1 MYINIIKKNSTMRKL
16 VLFMHVSLDGFA
28 TDANGGL
35 GWISFEG
42 ELQQYA
48 DGIVATVGSPV
59 YGRVTYELM
68 AGYWP
73 AVLGNPEENERDKAH
88 ARWVDK
94 ATKIVFSKTMKKA
107 DWNNTIVINDNI
119 AEEINK
125 LKQQPGKDLVI
136 FGSPGLAHSLMELDL
151 IDEYQLTLNPVLL
164 GSGKPV
170 YQHIKNKTNLTLVK
184 ATVLKSGVVGL
195 HYARI

>member
-1 MYINIIKKNSTMRKL
+1 MRKL

-28 TDANGGL
+28 ADANSGL
-35 GWISFEG
+35 DWISYDS
-42 ELQQYA
+42 ELQEYA
-48 DGIVATVGSPV
+48 DAIVATVGSPV

-73 AVLGNPEENERDKAH
+73 SVLNDPNESERSKAH
-88 ARWVDK
+88 AQWVDK
-94 ATKIVFSKTMKKA
+94 ATKIVFSKSMKKA
-107 DWNNTIVINDNI
+107 DWNNTIVINDKI

-136 FGSPGLAHSLMELDL
+136 FGSPGLSHSFMELDL

-164 GSGKPV
+164 GTGIPV
-170 YQHIKNKTNLTLVK
+170 YQNIKNKTNLKLVK
-184 ATVLKSGVVGL
+184 ATPLKSGVVGL
-195 HYARI
+195 HYVKR

>member
-1 MYINIIKKNSTMRKL
+1 MRKL

-28 TDANGGL
+28 ADTDKGL
-35 GWISFEG
+35 GWISYDS

-48 DGIVATVGSPV
+48 DGIVSTVGSPV
-59 YGRVTYELM
+59 YGRLTYELM

-73 AVLGNPEENERDKAH
+73 GVLNNPNESEHSKAH
-88 ARWVDK
+88 AAWVDK
-94 ATKIVFSKTMKKA
+94 VTKIVFSRTMKEA
-107 DWNNTIVINDNI
+107 GWNNTIVINDNI

-151 IDEYQLTLNPVLL
+151 VDEYQLTLNPVLL
-164 GSGKPV
+164 GSGIPA
-170 YQHIKNKTNLTLVK
+170 YENIKNKTNLKLVK
-184 ATVLKSGVVGL
+184 ATPLKSGVVGL
-195 HYARI
+195 HYVRL

>member
-1 MYINIIKKNSTMRKL
+1 MRKL
-16 VLFMHVSLDGFA
+16 VLFMHLSLDGFA
-28 TDANGGL
+28 ADANRGL
-35 GWISFEG
+35 DWASYDD

-73 AVLGNPEENERDKAH
+73 AVLKNPDANEHSKAH
-88 ARWVDK
+88 AQWVDK

-107 DWNNTIVINDNI
+107 EWNNTIVINDNI

-136 FGSPGLAHSLMELDL
+136 FGSPGLAHSFMELDL

-164 GSGKPV
+164 GSGIPA
-170 YQHIKNKTNLTLVK
+170 YQNIKNKTNLKLVK
-184 ATVLKSGVVGL
+184 ATLLKSGVVGL
-195 HYARI
+195 HYTRV

>member
-1 MYINIIKKNSTMRKL
+1 MRKL

-28 TDANGGL
+28 VDSKGGL
-35 GWISFEG
+35 DWISYDS

-48 DGIVATVGSPV
+48 DGIVGTVGSPV
-59 YGRVTYELM
+59 YGRLTYELM

-73 AVLGNPEENERDKAH
+73 KVLDNPDASENSKAH

-107 DWNNTIVINDNI
+107 DWNNTLVINENI
-119 AEEINK
+119 AEEISN

-136 FGSPGLAHSLMELDL
+136 FGSPGLTHSFMELDL

-164 GSGKPV
+164 GSGIPA
-170 YQHIKNKTNLTLVK
+170 YQNIKNKTNLKLIKSTP
-184 ATVLKSGVVGL
+184 LKSGVVGL
-195 HYARI
+195 HYARV

>member
-1 MYINIIKKNSTMRKL
+1 MRKL

-28 TDANGGL
+28 ADANSGL
-35 GWISFEG
+35 GWISYDS

-59 YGRVTYELM
+59 YGRLTYELM

-73 AVLGNPEENERDKAH
+73 AVLDDPDESEHSKAH
-88 ARWVDK
+88 AQWVDN
-94 ATKIVFSKTMKKA
+94 AAKIVFSKTMKKA

-125 LKQQPGKDLVI
+125 LKQQSGKDLVI
-136 FGSPGLAHSLMELDL
+136 FGSPGLAHSFMELDL

-164 GSGKPV
+164 GTGIPAF
-170 YQHIKNKTNLTLVK
+170 QHIKNKTNLKLVK
-184 ATVLKSGVVGL
+184 STALNNGVVGL
-195 HYARI
+195 HYVRG

>member
-1 MYINIIKKNSTMRKL
+1 MRKL

-28 TDANGGL
+28 ADANSGL
-35 GWISFEG
+35 GWISYDS

-48 DGIVATVGSPV
+48 DAIVATVGSPI
-59 YGRVTYELM
+59 YGRITYELM

-73 AVLGNPEENERDKAH
+73 TMLDDPDASEHDKAH

-94 ATKIVFSKTMKKA
+94 ATKIVFSKTIKKA
-107 DWNNTIVINDNI
+107 EWNNTIVINDNI

-125 LKQQPGKDLVI
+125 LKQLPGKDLVI
-136 FGSPGLAHSLMELDL
+136 FGSPGLAHSFMELDL

-164 GSGKPV
+164 GSGIPA
-170 YQHIKNKTNLTLVK
+170 YQNIKNKTNLKLVK
-184 ATVLKSGVVGL
+184 ATSLKSGVIGL
-195 HYARI
+195 HYARV

>member
-1 MYINIIKKNSTMRKL
+1 MRKL

-28 TDANGGL
+28 ADADSGL
-35 GWISFEG
+35 GWISYES

-48 DGIVATVGSPV
+48 NGIVDTVGSPV

-73 AVLGNPEENERDKAH
+73 TVLNDPNATENSKAH
-88 ARWVDK
+88 ARWVNQ
-94 ATKIVFSKTMKKA
+94 ATKFVFSRTMKTA

-119 AEEINK
+119 AEEINQ

-136 FGSPGLAHSLMELDL
+136 FGSPGLAHSFMELDL

-164 GSGKPV
+164 GSGKAA
-170 YQHIKNKTNLTLVK
+170 YDKIKNK
-184 ATVLKSGVVGL
+184 S
-195 HYARI
+195 

>member
-1 MYINIIKKNSTMRKL
+1 MRKL

-28 TDANGGL
+28 ADANSGL
-35 GWISFEG
+35 GWISYDS

-59 YGRVTYELM
+59 YGRLTYELM

-73 AVLGNPEENERDKAH
+73 AVLNDPDESEHSKAH

-94 ATKIVFSKTMKKA
+94 TTKIVFSKTMKKA
-107 DWNNTIVINDNI
+107 EWNNTIVINDNI

-136 FGSPGLAHSLMELDL
+136 FGSPGLAL
-151 IDEYQLTLNPVLL
+151 
-164 GSGKPV
+164 K
-170 YQHIKNKTNLTLVK
+170 LVK
-184 ATVLKSGVVGL
+184 ATPLKNGVVGL
-195 HYARI
+195 HYARV

>member
-1 MYINIIKKNSTMRKL
+1 MRKL

-28 TDANGGL
+28 ADENRGL
-35 GWISFEG
+35 DWISYDS

-48 DGIVATVGSPV
+48 DGIIATVGSPV

-73 AVLGNPEENERDKAH
+73 TVLTNPKASEHSKAH
-88 ARWVDK
+88 AQWVDK
-94 ATKIVFSKTMKKA
+94 ATKIVFSRTMKKA

-119 AEEINK
+119 DEEVHK
-125 LKQQPGKDLVI
+125 LKQQPGKDLAI
-136 FGSPGLAHSLMELDL
+136 FGSPGLSHSFMELDL

-164 GSGKPV
+164 GTGIPV
-170 YQHIKNKTNLTLVK
+170 YQDIKNKTNLKLIK
-184 ATVLKSGVVGL
+184 ATTLKSGVVGL
-195 HYARI
+195 HYGRA

>member
-1 MYINIIKKNSTMRKL
+1 MRKL

-28 TDANGGL
+28 ADPNRGL
-35 GWISFEG
+35 GWISYDSD
-42 ELQQYA
+42 LQQYA
-48 DGIVATVGSPV
+48 DGIVASVGSPV

-73 AVLGNPEENERDKAH
+73 GVLADPNADPRSKAH
-88 ARWVDK
+88 AQWVDK

-119 AEEINK
+119 TEEINK

-136 FGSPGLAHSLMELDL
+136 FGSPGLAHSFMELDL

-164 GSGKPV
+164 GTGIPAYEK
-170 YQHIKNKTNLTLVK
+170 IKNKTNLKLVK
-184 ATVLKSGVVGL
+184 ATPLKNGVVGL
-195 HYARI
+195 HYTRV

>member
-1 MYINIIKKNSTMRKL
+1 MRKL
-16 VLFMHVSLDGFA
+16 VLFMHISLDGFA
-28 TDANGGL
+28 AAANGGL
-35 GWISFEG
+35 DWISYDS

-73 AVLGNPEENERDKAH
+73 TVLNNPDANEHSKAH
-88 ARWVDK
+88 AQWVDK

-107 DWNNTIVINDNI
+107 EWNNTIVINDNI

-136 FGSPGLAHSLMELDL
+136 FGSPGLAHSFMELDL

-164 GSGKPV
+164 GSGIPA
-170 YQHIKNKTNLTLVK
+170 YQNIKNKTSLKLVK
-184 ATVLKSGVVGL
+184 TTPLKNGVVGL
-195 HYARI
+195 HYARV

>member
-1 MYINIIKKNSTMRKL
+1 MRKL
-16 VLFMHVSLDGFA
+16 VLFMHISLDGFGA
-28 TDANGGL
+28 DANRGL
-35 GWISFEG
+35 DWISYDS

-73 AVLGNPEENERDKAH
+73 KVLENPNASEHSKAH
-88 ARWVDK
+88 AQWVDK
-94 ATKIVFSKTMKKA
+94 ATKIVFSRTMKKA

-125 LKQQPGKDLVI
+125 LKQQAGKDLVI
-136 FGSPGLAHSLMELDL
+136 FGSPGLSHSFMELDL

-164 GSGKPV
+164 GSGLPV
-170 YQHIKNKTNLTLVK
+170 YQNIKNKTNLKLVK
-184 ATVLKSGVVGL
+184 STPLKSGVVGL
-195 HYARI
+195 HYVKV

>member
-1 MYINIIKKNSTMRKL
+1 MRKL

-28 TDANGGL
+28 ADVNSGL
-35 GWISFEG
+35 EWIFYDG

-48 DGIVATVGSPV
+48 EGIVATVGSPV
-59 YGRVTYELM
+59 YGRITYELM

-73 AVLGNPEENERDKAH
+73 AVLNNPDASEHSKAH
-88 ARWVDK
+88 AQWVDK
-94 ATKIVFSKTMKKA
+94 ATKIVFSKTMKEA
-107 DWNNTIVINDNI
+107 AWNNTIVINDNM

-136 FGSPGLAHSLMELDL
+136 FGSPGLAHSFMELDL

-164 GSGKPV
+164 GSGIPA
-170 YQHIKNKTNLTLVK
+170 YQHIKNKTNLKLVK
-184 ATVLKSGVVGL
+184 ATPLKSGVVGL
-195 HYARI
+195 HYVRV

>member
-1 MYINIIKKNSTMRKL
+1 MRKL

-28 TDANGGL
+28 ADANRGL
-35 GWISFEG
+35 DWISYDS

-48 DGIVATVGSPV
+48 EGIVATVGSPV

-73 AVLGNPEENERDKAH
+73 TVLNNPNASEHSKAH
-88 ARWVDK
+88 AQWVDK
-94 ATKIVFSKTMKKA
+94 ATKFVFSRTMTKA

-136 FGSPGLAHSLMELDL
+136 FGSPGLAHSFMELDL

-164 GSGKPV
+164 SSGIPA
-170 YQHIKNKTNLTLVK
+170 YQNIKNKTNLKLAK
-184 ATVLKSGVVGL
+184 ATFLKNGVVGL
-195 HYARI
+195 HYVRA

>member
-1 MYINIIKKNSTMRKL
+1 MRKL

-28 TDANGGL
+28 ADADSGL
-35 GWISFEG
+35 GWISYDS

-48 DGIVATVGSPV
+48 NGIVNTVGSPV

-73 AVLGNPEENERDKAH
+73 TVLNDPNASENSKAH
-88 ARWVDK
+88 ARWVDQ
-94 ATKIVFSKTMKKA
+94 ATKIVFSRTMKSA

-119 AEEINK
+119 AEEINQ

-136 FGSPGLAHSLMELDL
+136 FGSPGLAHSFMELDL

-164 GSGKPV
+164 GSGKAA
-170 YQHIKNKTNLTLVK
+170 YDNIKNKSNLKLVK
-184 ATVLKSGVVGL
+184 ATPLKSGVVGL
-195 HYARI
+195 HYVKG

>member
-1 MYINIIKKNSTMRKL
+1 MRKL

-28 TDANGGL
+28 AVANGGL
-35 GWISFEG
+35 DWISYDS

-59 YGRVTYELM
+59 YGRLTYELM
-68 AGYWP
+68 ASYWP
-73 AVLGNPEENERDKAH
+73 TVLDDPDASEHDKAH
-88 ARWVDK
+88 AQWVDK

-107 DWNNTIVINDNI
+107 EWNNTMVINDNI

-151 IDEYQLTLNPVLL
+151 IDEYQLTVNPVLL
-164 GSGKPV
+164 GSGIPA
-170 YQHIKNKTNLTLVK
+170 YQNIKNKTRLKLVK
-184 ATVLKSGVVGL
+184 ATSLKNGIVGL
-195 HYARI
+195 HYARV

>member
-1 MYINIIKKNSTMRKL
+1 MRKL

-28 TDANGGL
+28 ADTNRGL
-35 GWISFEG
+35 DWISYDS

-73 AVLGNPEENERDKAH
+73 GVLNNPDASENSKAH
-88 ARWVDK
+88 AQWVDK
-94 ATKIVFSKTMKKA
+94 ATKIVFSRTMKKA
-107 DWNNTIVINDNI
+107 EWNNTIVVNDNI

-125 LKQQPGKDLVI
+125 LKQSSIGGSKDLVI
-136 FGSPGLAHSLMELDL
+136 FGSPGLAHSFMELDL

-164 GSGKPV
+164 GTGIPV
-170 YQHIKNKTNLTLVK
+170 YQNIKNKTNLSLVK
-184 ATVLKSGVVGL
+184 ATPLKSGVVGL
-195 HYARI
+195 HYVKV

>member
-1 MYINIIKKNSTMRKL
+1 
-16 VLFMHVSLDGFA
+16 MHISLDGFA
-28 TDANGGL
+28 ADANSGL
-35 GWISFEG
+35 GWIAYDG
-42 ELQQYA
+42 ELQNYA
-48 DGIVATVGSPV
+48 DEIVATVGSPV

-73 AVLGNPEENERDKAH
+73 AVLSDPNENERNKAH
-88 ARWVDK
+88 AQWVDN
-94 ATKIVFSKTMKKA
+94 ATKIVFSKTMKTA
-107 DWNNTIVINDNI
+107 EWNNTIVINDNI

-164 GSGKPV
+164 GSGIPIFENV
-170 YQHIKNKTNLTLVK
+170 KNKTNLTLVK
-184 ATVLKSGVVGL
+184 ATPLKSGVVGL
-195 HYARI
+195 HYVRG

>member
-1 MYINIIKKNSTMRKL
+1 MRKL

-28 TDANGGL
+28 ANTNSGL
-35 GWISFEG
+35 DWISYDS

-59 YGRVTYELM
+59 YGRGTYELM

-73 AVLGNPEENERDKAH
+73 TVLDNPNASENSKAH

-94 ATKIVFSKTMKKA
+94 ATKIVFSKTMKEA
-107 DWNNTIVINDNI
+107 GWNNTIVINENI
-119 AEEINK
+119 AGEINK

-136 FGSPGLAHSLMELDL
+136 FGSPGLAHSFMELDL

-164 GSGKPV
+164 GSGIPV
-170 YQHIKNKTNLTLVK
+170 YQNIKNKTNLKLVK
-184 ATVLKSGVVGL
+184 ATPLKSGVVGL
-195 HYARI
+195 HFARA

>member
-1 MYINIIKKNSTMRKL
+1 MRKL

-28 TDANGGL
+28 ADANSGL
-35 GWISFEG
+35 DWISYDG
-42 ELQQYA
+42 DLQQYA
-48 DGIVATVGSPV
+48 EGIVATVGSPV

-73 AVLGNPEENERDKAH
+73 GVLDDPDASEHSKAH

-94 ATKIVFSKTMKKA
+94 VTKIVFSKTMKKA

-136 FGSPGLAHSLMELDL
+136 FGSPGLAHSFMELDL

-170 YQHIKNKTNLTLVK
+170 YEHIKNKTNLTLVK
-184 ATVLKSGVVGL
+184 ATPLKSGVVGL
-195 HYARI
+195 HYTRV